1 MQLARRIRQ
10 IPPSATLAL
19 NAKANALKAQGVDVV
34 NFGVGEPDFDTP
46 DNIKQA
52 AMRAIQ
58 EGFTRYTPVG
68 GIPELKEAIIK
79 RFQTDLGLTY
89 KPAEI
94 MVSCGGKHALYNLF
108 QVLFDQGDEVVVP
121 APFWVSYPPMLML
134 AEATPVIIPTKE
146 ENGFKLTAEEL
157 KERITPKTKGI
168 ILNSPSNPTGMV
180 YTQRELEA
188 LAGVV
193 LAHNL
198 IVISDDIYDKILF
211 DGASFINLAMLAPEL
226 KERTFVLNGVSKTYA
241 MTGWR
246 IGFAAGPEQA
256 IAAAVNLQSQST
268 SNPSSIAQKA
278 SVEALSGPQDFVGEM
293 VKEFAWRRD
302 DIYRRLLEIPGV
314 TSARPGGAFYIFPN
328 FSAYFDRINPAP
340 GQSHSQ
346 ALAEYFLEEAK
357 VAAVPGAEFGEDTCI
372 RLSFAT
378 SRERIATGVTRIGGA
393 LEKLGK

>member
-1 MQLARRIRQ
+1 
-10 IPPSATLAL
+10 LAL
-19 NAKANALKAQGVDVV
+19 NAKANQLKAQGVDVV

-46 DNIKQA
+46 ENIKQA
-52 AMRAIQ
+52 AIKAIQ

-79 RFQTDLGLTY
+79 RFQEDIGLSY
-89 KPAEI
+89 KPVEV

-157 KERITPKTKGI
+157 KERITPKTRGI

-180 YTQRELEA
+180 YSRQELEA

-193 LAHNL
+193 LAYDL

-211 DGASFINLAMLAPEL
+211 DGASFVNLAMLAPEL

-246 IGFAAGPEQA
+246 IGYAAGPAQA
-256 IAAAVNLQSQST
+256 IAAATNLQSQST
-268 SNPSSIAQKA
+268 SNPTSIAQKA
-278 SVEALSGPQDFVGEM
+278 SVEALNGPQAFVGQM
-293 VKEFAWRRD
+293 LKEFAWRRD
-302 DIYRRLLEIPGV
+302 DIHRRLLEIPGV
-314 TSARPGGAFYIFPN
+314 TAPKPGGAFYIFPN
-328 FSAYFDRINPAP
+328 LSAYFDRLKPAA
-340 GQSHSQ
+340 GQTHSQ
-346 ALAEYFLEEAK
+346 ALAEYLLEEAK
-357 VAAVPGAEFGEDTCI
+357 VAAVPGQEFGEDACI
-372 RLSFAT
+372 RLSYAT
-378 SRERIATGVTRIGGA
+378 SRERIATGVTRIREA